1 MKSGV
6 VYKQILLLDT
16 KLDSIFSLMKENK
29 RDKKS
34 YMKDILSIQSQL
46 NQRYKELDNN
56 VLANLRVRPTIAVSN
71 ANALAVANAD

>member
-29 RDKKS
+29 RDKKT
-34 YMKDILSIQSQL
+34 YMKDILSIQTQL
-46 NQRYKELDNN
+46 NQRYKELDN
-56 VLANLRVRPTIAVSN
+56 LIKKCPR
-71 ANALAVANAD
+71 

>member
-34 YMKDILSIQSQL
+34 YMKDILSIQTQL
-46 NQRYKELDNN
+46 NQRYKELDN
-56 VLANLRVRPTIAVSN
+56 LIK
-71 ANALAVANAD
+71 